1 MSVISFTRSPSL
13 DGRTSGTRHLTAS
26 LSLAFSALLCAPL
39 KAQAPFATDDSD
51 VALRGTTHVEIWD
64 QIDWLQ
70 SSAAPHYRQ
79 NTFNMRVNYGWTDRV
94 ELDLDAPLLI
104 IYNHE
109 EPYRVSGIGDTELGV
124 KWNLRE
130 AHHGSN
136 GLAVALAAYVELPTG
151 EPTNDLGSGVVDVW
165 TYVVLEKAISDA
177 TTLRVNGGY
186 LFAGNTS
193 TGVVGITTA
202 RGHVATMSGSVTRA
216 VSTRVSLGAEVAA
229 AATTKKELERAQLQ
243 ALFGLIYQPRQLFTV
258 TAGLVAGHFSA
269 SPRAGLQVG
278 FSVDIPK

>member
-1 MSVISFTRSPSL
+1 MA
-13 DGRTSGTRHLTAS
+13 DGIGTRHPVAP
-26 LSLAFSALLCAPL
+26 LSFAFSLLL
-39 KAQAPFATDDSD
+39 GSHLLAQAPFTTDDSD
-51 VALRGTTHVEIWD
+51 VAPRGTAHVEIWD
-64 QIDWLQ
+64 QVDWLQ
-70 SSAAPHYRQ
+70 STAAPHYRQ

-104 IYNHE
+104 IYNNE

-130 AHHGSN
+130 AQHGSN
-136 GLAVALAAYVELPTG
+136 GVAAALAAYVEFPTG

-165 TYVVLEKAISDA
+165 TYVVLEKAIGVG
-177 TTLRVNGGY
+177 TTIRLNGGY

-202 RGHVATMSGSVTRA
+202 RGHVATMSGSLTRA
-216 VSTRVSLGAEVAA
+216 VSPRVSVGGEVAA
-229 AATTKKELERAQLQ
+229 AVTTKKELERGQLQ
-243 ALFGLIYQPRQLFTV
+243 ALFGFVFQPREPFTV
-258 TAGLVAGHFSA
+258 TAGFVVGHFSA
-269 SPRAGLQVG
+269 SPRFGVQVG